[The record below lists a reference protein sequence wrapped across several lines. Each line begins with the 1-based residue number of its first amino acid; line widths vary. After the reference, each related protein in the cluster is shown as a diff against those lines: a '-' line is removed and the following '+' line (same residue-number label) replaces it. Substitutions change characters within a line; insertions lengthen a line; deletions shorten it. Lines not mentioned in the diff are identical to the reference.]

1 MSIRLLAQELY
12 RILREVQALEKD
24 LETAQADQRVQLEEL
39 LRAKRAEK
47 IRLKRLLDSR
57 LDR

>member
-1 MSIRLLAQELY
+1 MPIRLLARELY
-12 RILREVQALEKD
+12 RILQEVQALEKD
-24 LETAQADQRVQLEEL
+24 LETAQADQRIQLEEL

-47 IRLKRLLDSR
+47 IRLKRLLDGQ

>member
-39 LRAKRAEK
+39 LRVKRAEK